1 MCQCDTLQCRPEC
14 CRCMVYDE
22 KKMTQKPQ
30 TLLTERERRELF
42 DFPAATDDDI
52 MFHVNSALQVFS

>member
-1 MCQCDTLQCRPEC
+1 
-14 CRCMVYDE
+14 MVYDE